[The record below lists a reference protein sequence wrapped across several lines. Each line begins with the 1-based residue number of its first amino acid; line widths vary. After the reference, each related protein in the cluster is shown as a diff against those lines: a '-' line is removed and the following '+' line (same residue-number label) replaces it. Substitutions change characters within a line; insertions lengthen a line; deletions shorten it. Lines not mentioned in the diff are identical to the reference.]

1 MPMSNHMLR
10 TSHALLIGSWL
21 ALVTPVWAQN
31 AAPPSPTPAKAGG
44 TGTAQGANKA
54 TEQGRVIR
62 PAGLF
67 GAEAVR
73 GAQGPAAVTTP
84 PAAAAKPAA
93 AAAKPAA
100 APTPKPA
107 PQPAPAAA
115 SATSAVGQGGTQSPG
130 IGASATDDLPL
141 PGAKEFSECQ
151 RYPRNK
157 KVLINLKPDT
167 EMMELIGWIKS
178 ISCRPFILPSN
189 IRQGKVTIIA
199 PELVTAEEAYRIFL
213 SALESMGM
221 TVQPQ
226 GQVLKII
233 ESNRARESSIPVY
246 APGDPVPRSEQFVTR
261 LLRLKYITTEEV
273 VQVLNRLK
281 GRDGD
286 IMPYATTN
294 TLVITDLATNIKR
307 MEEVVRA
314 LDVAMS
320 GEKIWVLRLK
330 NVVATEVAQMLE
342 KVFNVGK
349 STQPGQKRAP
359 INVPAADGSVLP
371 PAQVG
376 SGDDSLSQILPDDRT
391 NSLIIVASE
400 RTYQRV
406 FALVKRLEQQ
416 GASAEGGADRIHVY
430 ALENA
435 SAEDMKNVLG
445 QLPGISAGVSS
456 GGRSPGGRPRM
467 SSSSSSSSSGGSG
480 QGAGLFQDEVKI
492 VDDKATNSL
501 VIYATGKDYLVLRD
515 VIRRLDVPRRQ
526 VFIEATVMEISLSK
540 SRDLGLSYHGGI
552 PLFDNKGLL
561 VGGLKSGALNSLSP
575 LSLLTLPGLVGGVM
589 GPQFSSTGIFSQAG
603 SASGSIIPPQF
614 GLILQALQTNNDV
627 NILQVPN
634 ILTTDNEKSLIEI
647 GQNLP
652 FPSAI
657 TGGLPQMG
665 AAGGLS
671 NFAALQSVQRQ
682 NVTLKLEVT
691 PHVNSG
697 DFVRLEIKSTIDD
710 VADKNFNGL
719 GPATNKRTLETVAV
733 VRDQQP
739 VVLGGIMRDSVR
751 EAITKIPLL
760 GDIPI
765 LGYLFKTRSKETQKQ
780 MLLIVLT
787 PYVIN
792 DPADLA
798 RVFERKTR
806 ERREFIEAYASFSD
820 ERDLSSPVDYTR
832 RRGALE
838 EINQTAVQA
847 ERELLE
853 LRAAEQSLNREVT
866 DTGPVELPPSTR
878 LGPGGASNSPSP
890 QGTLPPSPS
899 LPAPPPSPN
908 PGRSGEGQNPP
919 APQPV
924 IQ

>member
-1 MPMSNHMLR
+1 MPMSTNTLR
-10 TSHALLIGSWL
+10 RSHALLVGSWL

-31 AAPPSPTPAKAGG
+31 AAPPQPKPAPTQGKAGDSASG
-44 TGTAQGANKA
+44 TEAGKA
-54 TEQGRVIR
+54 TEPTRVIR

-84 PAAAAKPAA
+84 PAAKPAAAKPVTLAAKPAA
-93 AAAKPAA
+93 PPPSTATAPGLNVQGAA
-100 APTPKPA
+100 
-107 PQPAPAAA
+107 
-115 SATSAVGQGGTQSPG
+115 GGGT
-130 IGASATDDLPL
+130 DELPL

-167 EMMELIGWIKS
+167 ELMELVGWIKS

-246 APGDPVPRSEQFVTR
+246 SPGDPVPRSEQFVTR

-349 STQPGQKRAP
+349 TQQPGAKRAP
-359 INVPAADGSVLP
+359 INVPSSDGTSLP

-376 SGDDSLSQILPDDRT
+376 TGDDSLSQILPDDRT
-391 NSLIIVASE
+391 NSLIIVSSE

-456 GGRSPGGRPRM
+456 GSRGTAGRPRM
-467 SSSSSSSSSGGSG
+467 SSTSSSSSSGSSG

-561 VGGLKSGALNSLSP
+561 VGGLKSGSLNSLSP

-589 GPQFSSTGIFSQAG
+589 GPQFSSTGIFSQTG
-603 SASGSIIPPQF
+603 TASGSIIPPQF

-657 TGGLPQMG
+657 TGGLPQLG

-806 ERREFIEAYASFSD
+806 ERREFIDAYASFSD
-820 ERDLSSPVDYTR
+820 DRDLNSPVDYTR

-866 DTGPVELPPSTR
+866 DSGPVELPPNTR
-878 LGPGGASNSPSP
+878 SGPSGSAGVSNSPSP
-890 QGTLPPSPS
+890 TPQSPAPTSPS
-899 LPAPPPSPN
+899 LPPPPAALNPGRPADGQAPSAPPP
-908 PGRSGEGQNPP
+908 
-919 APQPV
+919 V